1 MTSLARRER
10 LALCDTALREGPD
23 APTLC
28 EPWDVT
34 DLLCHLLVRERR
46 PVAAVGL
53 VVGPLSGLTDR
64 AMARLARTD
73 FPVLVE
79 RFRTP
84 WLLPFAVPGVE
95 QLVNTTEFFV
105 HHEDIRR
112 AQPGWAPRLLSDS
125 DEATLWSFLTV
136 VGRGLTRFAGVPVRI
151 EWDDHTANLR
161 GGEGEPVV
169 VSGPPSELAL
179 MLHGRTGVAQVKYD
193 GPDDAVA
200 RLRGAD
206 LGI

>member
-46 PVAAVGL
+46 PVSALGIA
-53 VVGPLSGLTDR
+53 VGPLSGLTDR

-79 RFRTP
+79 RFRTQ

-95 QLVNTTEFFV
+95 QVVNTTEFFV

-125 DEATLWSFLTV
+125 DEATLWRFLTV

-161 GGEGEPVV
+161 GGEGAPVV

>member
-28 EPWDVT
+28 DPWDVQ
-34 DLLCHLLVRERR
+34 DLVCHLLVRERR
-46 PVAAVGL
+46 PTAAVGIA
-53 VVGPLSGLTDR
+53 VGPLSGLTDR

-79 RFRTP
+79 RFRSP

-95 QLVNTTEFFV
+95 QVLNTTEFFV

-112 AQPGWAPRLLSDS
+112 AQPHWAPRLLSDA
-125 DEATLWSFLTV
+125 DEATLWSILKV

-151 EWDDHTANLR
+151 EWDDHAAVLR
-161 GGEGEPVV
+161 GGDGDPVV

-179 MLHGRTGVAQVKYD
+179 MLYGRTAVAQVKYD
-193 GPDDAVA
+193 GPDDSVA
-200 RLRGAD
+200 RLRRAD

>member
-28 EPWDVT
+28 DPWDVQ
-34 DLLCHLLVRERR
+34 DLVCHLLVRERR
-46 PVAAVGL
+46 PIAAVGIA
-53 VVGPLSGLTDR
+53 VGPLSGLTDR

-95 QLVNTTEFFV
+95 QVVNTTEFFV

-112 AQPGWAPRLLSDS
+112 AQPGWAPRMLSDS
-125 DEATLWSFLTV
+125 DEATLWRFLTV
-136 VGRGLTRFAGVPVRI
+136 VGRGLTRFAGVSVRI

-161 GGEGEPVV
+161 GGEGAPVV

>member
-28 EPWDVT
+28 EPWDVK
-34 DLLCHLLVRERR
+34 DLVCHLLVRERR
-46 PVAAVGL
+46 PVSAVGIA
-53 VVGPLSGLTDR
+53 VGPLSGLTDR
-64 AMARLARTD
+64 AMARTARTD

-84 WLLPFAVPGVE
+84 WVLPFAVPGVE
-95 QLVNTTEFFV
+95 RVLNTTEFFV

-112 AQPGWAPRLLSDS
+112 TQPDWAPRLLSDS
-125 DEATLWSFLTV
+125 DEATLWSFLKV

-151 EWDDHTANLR
+151 EWDDHVAHLR
-161 GGEGEPVV
+161 GGDGEPVV

-179 MLHGRTGVAQVKYD
+179 MLHGRARVAQVKYD
-193 GPDDAVA
+193 GPGEAVA
-200 RLRGAD
+200 RLRGAN
-206 LGI
+206 LGL